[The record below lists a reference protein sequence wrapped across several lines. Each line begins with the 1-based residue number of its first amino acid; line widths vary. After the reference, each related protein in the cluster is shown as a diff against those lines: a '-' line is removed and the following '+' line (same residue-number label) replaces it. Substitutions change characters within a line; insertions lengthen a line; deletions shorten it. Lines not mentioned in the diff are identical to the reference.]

1 MVKHTCEN
9 CKRVFKKKCNLT
21 YHKNKKYP
29 CKRREYNENG
39 ELLEVDFE
47 NIVFKCLICSS
58 TFSNKSNL
66 NRHEKKCS
74 AKYNNVVDKLGIN
87 KELNSLKEYIRDYID
102 SEGKKKNIT
111 YNTNITLNANIMINN
126 YGSEKLDHINNNFL
140 TNLFN
145 VPEES
150 VPKLIKE
157 IHFGD
162 KDVNRNIYLTN
173 DKDGKIKVFYNGEWI
188 ECNKDRTVSDLICKN
203 FDRIDDFYE
212 INKNKIDRK
221 KKVKYERYADD
232 FDNGK
237 NREKIN
243 IDVCKILVNEGNK
256 LTDELENDEN
266 E

>member
-9 CKRVFKKKCNLT
+9 CKKVFKKKCNLT

-29 CKRREYNENG
+29 CKLRKYNENG

-74 AKYNNVVDKLGIN
+74 EKYNNVVDKLGIN
-87 KELNSLKEYIRDYID
+87 KELNSLKEYIKEYVD
-102 SEGKKKNIT
+102 SKNGKKNIT

-126 YGSEKLDHINNNFL
+126 YGCEKIDHINNNFL

-162 KDVNRNIYLTN
+162 KDVNIFQELL
-173 DKDGKIKVFYNGEWI
+173 GKIDLETKSI
-188 ECNKDRTVSDLICKN
+188 SPADLVSFCRENANNSNDLIKSLERN
-203 FDRIDDFYE
+203 FID
-212 INKNKIDRK
+212 
-221 KKVKYERYADD
+221 
-232 FDNGK
+232 
-237 NREKIN
+237 
-243 IDVCKILVNEGNK
+243 
-256 LTDELENDEN
+256 
-266 E
+266 

>member
-1 MVKHTCEN
+1 MN
-9 CKRVFKKKCNLT
+9 
-21 YHKNKKYP
+21 YHKKKKYP
-29 CKRREYNENG
+29 CRRSEYDENG
-39 ELLEVDFE
+39 DL
-47 NIVFKCLICSS
+47 IVIDEEHLVYKCLICTSIF
-58 TFSNKSNL
+58 TNKSNL
-66 NRHEKKCS
+66 NRHEKKCRE
-74 AKYNNVVDKLGIN
+74 KYKNVVDKLGIN

-102 SEGKKKNIT
+102 SEGKKNIT

-126 YGSEKLDHINNNFL
+126 YGSEKMDHINSSFL

-157 IHFGD
+157 IHFGEN
-162 KDVNRNIYLTN
+162 DVNRNIYLKN
-173 DKDGKIKVFYNGEWI
+173 DKDGKIKVFYNGEWVD
-188 ECNKDRTVSDLICKN
+188 CNKDRTVSDLICKN

-212 INKNKIDRK
+212 TNKNKIDRK

-243 IDVCKILVNEGNK
+243 TDVCKILVNEGTKITQNNNNNK
-256 LTDELENDEN
+256 
-266 E
+266 